1 MTYIHPKIRRS
12 SEYAT
17 ENLCISTPTFMCI
30 RIRLSGVE
38 MYQNDTEFTALLD
51 SCGSVEVEQ

>member
-1 MTYIHPKIRRS
+1 
-12 SEYAT
+12 
-17 ENLCISTPTFMCI
+17 MCI